1 MKNWLHFICLLLI
14 TGILFSQNTYQD
26 SLKANV
32 VSDIINGIQHKQ
44 LLHPLIKSE
53 LLFKNKVDIKSDHW
67 DTSAFE
73 PYRKSVLQFPL
84 KIKFYDSVFSSPIT
98 KPKVVTSRYG
108 WRGGRPHKGTDIDLN
123 TGDTVISVLDGIV
136 RFANYDSGYGKTI
149 VIRHYNGLET
159 SYTHLSDFNIKINDT
174 VMKGQMIAKGGNTGR
189 SKGSHLHFI
198 TTYKGQY
205 INPEYLFD
213 FSEVNKIRAEEFLV
227 TEDWTKTVFRNP
239 SEISEIN
246 FLTTEKKGLTN
257 KGNTKHIYLVKSGDT
272 LSRISLKNNVSI
284 AALCRANGIRKTSTL
299 KIGQKLILNL

>member
-1 MKNWLHFICLLLI
+1 MY
-14 TGILFSQNTYQD
+14 SQNTYQD
-26 SLKANV
+26 SLKTIS

-53 LLFKNKVDIKSDHW
+53 SIFKNKVDIKSDHW
-67 DTSAFE
+67 DTLAFE
-73 PYRKSVLQFPL
+73 PYRKSVIKFPL
-84 KIKFYDSVFSSPIT
+84 KIKFIDSVFSSPIT
-98 KPKVVTSRYG
+98 KPKVITSRYG
-108 WRGGRPHKGTDIDLN
+108 WRGDRPHKGIDIDLN

-136 RFANYDSGYGKTI
+136 RFANYNSGYGKTI

-174 VMKGQMIAKGGNTGR
+174 VLKGQMIAKGGNTGR

-213 FSEVNKIRAEEFLV
+213 FSRGHKIRAEEFLV
-227 TEDWTKTVFRNP
+227 TEDWTKTVLRNP
-239 SEISEIN
+239 SEISKIN
-246 FLTTEKKGLTN
+246 FLTSEKKGLTN
-257 KGNTKHIYLVKSGDT
+257 NVKTKHIYVVKSGDT
-272 LSRISLKNNVSI
+272 LSRISNKNNVSI
-284 AALCRANGIRKTSTL
+284 TALCRANGISKTSTL